1 MNAIIYPGDDQTS
14 TIRPCVPGE
23 TVGHWT
29 IEPCIVVASAE

>member
-1 MNAIIYPGDDQTS
+1 MNAIISLKDDLTV

-29 IEPCIVVASAE
+29 TKPCFVVVLAE